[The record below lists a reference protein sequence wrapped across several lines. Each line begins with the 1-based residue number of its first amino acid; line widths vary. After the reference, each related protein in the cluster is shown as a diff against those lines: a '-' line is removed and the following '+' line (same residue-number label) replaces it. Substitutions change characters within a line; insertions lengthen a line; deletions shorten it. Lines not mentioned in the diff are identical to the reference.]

1 MKTGRVPF
9 IVRRF
14 VQTKATSVGPGSA
27 STSASSG
34 CSFIRWITTFRITAP
49 PLLSTRVVEVDR
61 QPNATR
67 GNPDTQPDAVVLRV
81 HEVHVVAAAVRPL
94 GLEEQVRAQDRL
106 EWIARAA
113 AEVLGPDVA
122 RVAGPTQP
130 IAGRSADEVV

>member
-14 VQTKATSVGPGSA
+14 VQTNATSVGPGSA

-61 QPNATR
+61 QPNAPR
-67 GNPDTQPDAVVLRV
+67 GNPDTQSDTVVLGV
-81 HEVHVVAAAVRPL
+81 HQVHVVSAAVRPL
-94 GLEEQVRAQDRL
+94 GLEEQVRTQDGL
-106 EWIARAA
+106 EWIARSAA
-113 AEVLGPDVA
+113 QVLRPDVT

-130 IAGRSADEVV
+130 VARRSTDE

>member
-14 VQTKATSVGPGSA
+14 VQTNATSVGPGSA

-49 PLLSTRVVEVDR
+49 PLLSARVVEVDR
-61 QPNATR
+61 QPNAAG
-67 GNPDTQPDAVVLRV
+67 GNPDTQPHAVVLGV
-81 HEVHVVAAAVRPL
+81 HQVHVVSAAVGPL

-106 EWIARAA
+106 
-113 AEVLGPDVA
+113 D
-122 RVAGPTQP
+122 RVAGAAAQVL
-130 IAGRSADEVV
+130 R